1 MRQSNS
7 IPKGSQLL
15 APGRCDNSAPG
26 VTVIK
31 TLTIPEGSQHLRGVT
46 CCDPSGITTSAFF
59 STPGALLRSDPGL
72 QAWIPS
78 GSGIFAL
85 LLACSALLM
94 TQTGCPLAT
103 ETGGGAVVSPPA
115 AQVLAQA
122 AAEKPAAAQ
131 KEEPKK
137 VNDSNPDKNRRPKAD
152 RTPRKPGDPIKITF
166 DNIILGMQADIP
178 FRPWM
183 LNEDV
188 KELEGKR
195 VSITGVMHGSVLNLK
210 KIDQFILLR
219 NKECKYGPGGQA
231 DHLAEVKM
239 KKDQTIAFA
248 GEKTVRVEGN
258 LRIEPKTGEDGNTWS
273 LYILDDA
280 TATVQ

>member
-1 MRQSNS
+1 MKRNNL
-7 IPKGSQLL
+7 IVLVG
-15 APGRCDNSAPG
+15 C
-26 VTVIK
+26 
-31 TLTIPEGSQHLRGVT
+31 
-46 CCDPSGITTSAFF
+46 
-59 STPGALLRSDPGL
+59 
-72 QAWIPS
+72 
-78 GSGIFAL
+78 AL
-85 LLACSALLM
+85 LL

-103 ETGGGAVVSPPA
+103 ETGGTVGSVSPPA

-122 AAEKPAAAQ
+122 APEKPATAQ

-137 VNDSNPDKNRRPKAD
+137 EEPKKVDDTNPDKNRRPKAD

-178 FRPWM
+178 YRPWM

-195 VSITGVMHGSVLNLK
+195 VSITGVMHGGVLKQK
-210 KIDQFILLR
+210 KLDEFILLR

-239 KKDQTIAFA
+239 KKGQTIAFA
-248 GEKTVRVEGN
+248 GNDKTLRVEGN
-258 LRIEPKTGEDGNTWS
+258 LRIEPKTGDDGNTWS
-273 LYILDDA
+273 LYILEDA

>member
-1 MRQSNS
+1 M
-7 IPKGSQLL
+7 K
-15 APGRCDNSAPG
+15 
-26 VTVIK
+26 K
-31 TLTIPEGSQHLRGVT
+31 
-46 CCDPSGITTSAFF
+46 
-59 STPGALLRSDPGL
+59 
-72 QAWIPS
+72 
-78 GSGIFAL
+78 IFA
-85 LLACSALLM
+85 AIVATIFSSAVL
-94 TQTGCPLAT
+94 TFAGCPLAT
-103 ETGGGAVVSPPA
+103 ETGAGVGP
-115 AQVLAQA
+115 VLAQTTP
-122 AAEKPAAAQ
+122 AEKPAAAQ
-131 KEEPKK
+131 KGEPKK
-137 VNDSNPDKNRRPKAD
+137 VDDANPDKNRRPKAD

-183 LNEDV
+183 LSDDV

-231 DHLAEVKM
+231 DHLAEVKL
-239 KKDQTIAFA
+239 KKDQTIPFA